1 MAFHLYPLMR
11 IREIGWKESL
21 RKMRCEVVRDLN
33 GDKVL
38 GPDGFSMALF
48 PKVLRGFER
57 GHFGNF

>member
-33 GDKVL
+33 GDKDL

-48 PKVLRGFER
+48 PKVLRSFER
-57 GHFGNF
+57 